1 MSHPAKKV
9 LLAAAAMLMIS
20 TLGGP
25 AGAAPVVVV
34 RPRAATCS
42 TTQMSHLRALQGQL
56 DRLAVNRQAGQ
67 AQYWYIDPGQCKV
80 SIAVLRGAGD
90 EFTRQF
96 VTVAGASPDLTAIAE
111 VDHAVSSW
119 VARVPAP
126 TSTPE
131 GRAAT
136 TFHGGSPILS
146 GTAGSVYECTAGFN
160 NYHAGTVTTA
170 GHCGAAAS
178 VWYDA
183 EGTLLGTVSDHRF
196 PGSDWTVITPAP
208 GWTLAGDVADG
219 SGGTIP
225 ITGFAQPQQG
235 QSVCGTGATSGMQC
249 GMILA
254 TNVTVNYPEGAVM
267 GLAESSQNGNGGDSG
282 GPVYA
287 PATTP
292 ATSTATGVGL
302 ISGGPAGGGS
312 PTFVQPLNF

>member
-1 MSHPAKKV
+1 MSHPAQKV

-25 AGAAPVVVV
+25 AGATSVAPARTHAV
-34 RPRAATCS
+34 TCS
-42 TTQMSHLRALQGQL
+42 TTQMDHLRALQGQL
-56 DRLAVNRQAGQ
+56 DQLAVNRQAGQ

-90 EFTRQF
+90 AFTREF
-96 VTVAGASPDLTAIAE
+96 VTIAGDSPDLTAIAE

-131 GRAAT
+131 GRAAG

-146 GTAGSVYECTAGFN
+146 GTGGSVYECTGGFN
-160 NYHAGTVTTA
+160 DYRAGTVTTA
-170 GHCGAAAS
+170 GHCAAAAS
-178 VWYDA
+178 TWYDA
-183 EGTLLGTVSDHRF
+183 TGNLLGTVSDHKF

-208 GWTLAGDVADG
+208 GWTLADDVVNG
-219 SGGTIP
+219 TGGTTP
-225 ITGFAQPQQG
+225 ITGFAQPQPG
-235 QSVCGTGATSGMQC
+235 QSVCGTGATSGVQC
-249 GMILA
+249 GTIIA
-254 TNVTVNYPEGAVM
+254 TNVTVNYPEGAVL
-267 GLAESSQNGNGGDSG
+267 GLAESSQTGNGGDSG

-287 PATTP
+287 KT
-292 ATSTATGVGL
+292 TGVGL